1 MEFVEEQNGN
11 LESGPSTSDGN
22 GQQTVGTATD
32 LEHNAV
38 RRVYLVTYS
47 QANLE
52 HFPKRRSF
60 AQAVVG
66 SFSKA
71 NGKVLQW
78 VCYRESHE
86 NGGHHYHLAFKLDRC
101 QRWLSSKNYMRE
113 LHGITVHFS
122 NLHYNYYS
130 AWRYVT
136 KEDEHVLQSEDHPDL
151 WNSKAPKTNTACNE
165 RKKVRMEG
173 DIAISTQSTV
183 SGDDLEDDCFEV
195 ETTASDVDD
204 NTKRKKR
211 KKRLTSFEL
220 LEIIVE
226 KGIKTRTE
234 LLAFANM

>member
-1 MEFVEEQNGN
+1 MEFVEEQNGH
-11 LESGPSTSDGN
+11 LESGSSTSDGN
-22 GQQTVGTATD
+22 GQETVGTATD
-32 LEHNAV
+32 LEHTAV

-60 AQAVVG
+60 AQADVG

-78 VCYRESHE
+78 VCCRESHE

-113 LHGITVHFS
+113 HHGITVHFS

-136 KEDEHVLQSEDHPDL
+136 KRMSMFCRAKIIPICGIQKLLRQTLLATS
-151 WNSKAPKTNTACNE
+151 A
-165 RKKVRMEG
+165 KKSVWKVTLLFQHNRRSRGM
-173 DIAISTQSTV
+173 IWK
-183 SGDDLEDDCFEV
+183 
-195 ETTASDVDD
+195 TTAS
-204 NTKRKKR
+204 K
-211 KKRLTSFEL
+211 
-220 LEIIVE
+220 
-226 KGIKTRTE
+226 
-234 LLAFANM
+234 